1 MIPGVP
7 EFLKEVDLENG
18 RVTVHTI
25 EGLLSDEI

>member
-7 EFLKEVDLENG
+7 EFLKEVDLEHG

-25 EGLLSDEI
+25 EGLLSDEV